1 MFLLNC
7 RLGEKIENLW
17 FPLYHAEQRNHKV
30 QCQKFGWNWISL
42 ALQFIFQPWYGNRQK
57 DDINVLDT
65 VLDWVV

>member
-1 MFLLNC
+1 M
-7 RLGEKIENLW
+7 GENIENLW

-42 ALQFIFQPWYGNRQK
+42 AWYGNRHK